1 MKQARGLQKS
11 SSGPT
16 NSLSAAPLLPCGL
29 MSHLNFFF
37 ISFSEMKMMVKGSLR
52 GGGGGCWGNPWLEN
66 FAEEATLVEKQKEEG
81 SGDCWRV

>member
-1 MKQARGLQKS
+1 
-11 SSGPT
+11 
-16 NSLSAAPLLPCGL
+16 
-29 MSHLNFFF
+29 
-37 ISFSEMKMMVKGSLR
+37 MKMMVKGSLR